1 MQANILTMLLSMLA
15 SFVTSSNILHF
26 SLEKGYITSITF
38 ACAIVINSVDNNHF
52 REFILKWGST
62 AVCLENAGFI
72 LDLAV
77 VTQPVCLDKLYEILN
92 WKL

>member
-52 REFILKWGST
+52 REFILK
-62 AVCLENAGFI
+62 
-72 LDLAV
+72 
-77 VTQPVCLDKLYEILN
+77 
-92 WKL
+92 

>member
-38 ACAIVINSVDNNHF
+38 ACAIVINSVNNNHF
-52 REFILKWGST
+52 RKFILKWGST

-92 WKL
+92 WKV